1 MPKKNGKS
9 TKNYL
14 MTHPATL
21 LTQMDKGGLMAIYYF
36 AKMYNTYNDA
46 RVPDPGAP
54 PWAHLLIAAKKG
66 LFVSMPKAATELES
80 FELCYLPSSTLDRG
94 ILLLDITNNS

>member
-21 LTQMDKGGLMAIYYF
+21 HFTQMDKGGLMAIYYF

-46 RVPDPGAP
+46 LVPDPDVP
-54 PWAHLLIAAKKG
+54 QQSK
-66 LFVSMPKAATELES
+66 SSES
-80 FELCYLPSSTLDRG
+80 
-94 ILLLDITNNS
+94 